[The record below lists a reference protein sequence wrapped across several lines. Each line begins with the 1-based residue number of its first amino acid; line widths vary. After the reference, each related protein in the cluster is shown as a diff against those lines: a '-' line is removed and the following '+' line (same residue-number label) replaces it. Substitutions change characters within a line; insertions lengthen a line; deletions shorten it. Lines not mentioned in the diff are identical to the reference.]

1 MKVVVDTNIFVM
13 SFSRRS
19 VYHDVFKAIVGGRYT
34 LVVSHEILLEYE
46 EILTQKYGIE
56 ATKFFLDLLEEL
68 PNVEYVHR
76 FYHFHLLKDADD
88 DKFIDVAFQSNAKY
102 LVSEDGGFKILK
114 RIKFPK
120 INLIR
125 IYEFME
131 ILKELKP

>member
-1 MKVVVDTNIFVM
+1 MKVVIDTNIFVM

-19 VYHDVFKAIVGGRYT
+19 VYHDVFKSIVDGRYT

-46 EILTQKYGIE
+46 EILAVKYGIE

-114 RIKFPK
+114 RVKFPK

-125 IYEFME
+125 IHEFME